1 MSGHLKG
8 GHPTGV
14 YLLGVKAYK
23 RASYGH
29 VPLRYEAHRRASHRG
44 VCLMHEAH
52 RRAPHRHASYRRV
65 PLDFWPR
72 SCSDAKIAAEVAPP
86 NQVDLVESNTF
97 PIAIVDAQ
105 APSYVPQIVMSSQ
118 GIA

>member
-23 RASYGH
+23 RAMGMYLLGMK
-29 VPLRYEAHRRASHRG
+29 LIG
-44 VCLMHEAH
+44 VHLIGTHLIGVYLLI
-52 RRAPHRHASYRRV
+52 SG
-65 PLDFWPR
+65 
-72 SCSDAKIAAEVAPP
+72 AEVAPTP
-86 NQVDLVESNTF
+86 KLQPKLRPRSLVESNTF